1 MVMSFLRIS
10 LSKVACA
17 LDGKKNLV
25 VLHWSLARDE
35 GFKTQ

>member
-17 LDGKKNLV
+17 LDGKRNL